1 MITVAVNNNLASS
14 KYALQLIQN
23 ASIYNGLK
31 LAHITPNET
40 VVYYNN
46 KKIQNYIIICM
57 QTGDCAV

>member
-31 LAHITPNET
+31 LAHIAPNET

-46 KKIQNYIIICM
+46 KKIPLRDYIKQIKL
-57 QTGDCAV
+57 QKHH

>member
-40 VVYYNN
+40 VVYLSL
-46 KKIQNYIIICM
+46 IHI
-57 QTGDCAV
+57 